1 MRTQLCLGLAA
12 LAVHV
17 PSERWGE
24 GGVVR
29 WFAYKFNALPPDLAL
44 PCMLELLTV
53 LPQVGA
59 RVRAGVWG
67 SGWQLMC
74 PHGNVSGRDG
84 SCAAELVGWW
94 G

>member
-59 RVRAGVWG
+59 RACGCVGL
-67 SGWQLMC
+67 GWQLLC
-74 PHGNVSGRDG
+74 PHG
-84 SCAAELVGWW
+84 EVGGWRW
-94 G
+94 LMCG